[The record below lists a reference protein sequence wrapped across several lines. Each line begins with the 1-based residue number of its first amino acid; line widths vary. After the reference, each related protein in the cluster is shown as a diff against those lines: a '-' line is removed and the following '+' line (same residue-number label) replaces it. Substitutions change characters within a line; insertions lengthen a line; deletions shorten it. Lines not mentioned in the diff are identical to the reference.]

1 MITCNLIGGLGN
13 QLFMIFNLISYSLT
27 YNKEFCFENINASSK
42 KRPYYWD
49 NLLINLKKF
58 IKIPQ
63 RKCYKYYEPYFY
75 YSKIPENIS
84 NKNKIKFFG
93 YYQSFKYFEKNYDEI
108 VELIGLKDQQK
119 KIKKKYLNIYKFDNL
134 VSIHFRIGDFKTKK
148 YKKTHPILPIKYYID
163 SLNKIINELNL
174 STFNVLCFFEEEDLE
189 IVNQNIEKLK
199 NTFKNLNFIKIN
211 TKIKDYEQLLLI
223 SLCNHNIIANS
234 TFSWWGAYLNSNK
247 KKIVICPNLWFSG
260 IIDIKY
266 EDLYPTNWIKI

>member
-27 YNKEFCFENINASSK
+27 YNKEFCFENKNPPSK

-63 RKCYKYYEPYFY
+63 SKCYKYYEPYFY
-75 YSKIPENIS
+75 YYKINENII

-119 KIKKKYLNIYKFDNL
+119 KIKNKYLKIYNFDNL
-134 VSIHFRIGDFKTKK
+134 VSIHFRIGDYKNKK
-148 YKKTHPILPIKYYID
+148 RHPILPIKYYID
-163 SLNKIINELNL
+163 SLNKIVNELNL
-174 STFNVLCFFEEEDLE
+174 YTFNVLCFFEEEDLE
-189 IVNQNIEKLK
+189 IVNQNIEKLI

-247 KKIVICPNLWFSG
+247 KKIVIYPNLWFSG
-260 IIDIKY
+260 IDIKY
-266 EDLYPTNWIKI
+266 EDLFPTNWIKI

>member
-27 YNKEFCFENINASSK
+27 YNKEFCFENINTPSK

-108 VELIGLKDQQK
+108 VELICLKDQQK

-134 VSIHFRIGDFKTKK
+134 VSIHFRIGDFKTKS

-163 SLNKIINELNL
+163 SLNKIINELKL